1 MRTMTINIFL
11 LAIGICDISQMT
23 VMIIQLSDQFWTE
36 YLETIFSSECILP
49 PTYFERIQKIFLDC
63 FLISTRE
70 LSIYFS
76 VTMAVFRAVIIKF
89 PLTPRISSLI
99 NSNRGKFIIFGVFT
113 FYSPIWLLSL
123 FEVKIIEIV
132 SWRAPSHCENVPK
145 NYTQARFN
153 YIPFTIF
160 GFEDNRFQQTIEF
173 CEGAFS
179 RLLPLVVLPVAT
191 ATTSVKNKDRTT
203 KLVITMTVSFLVA
216 TTPSGILCIT
226 TLLTIDSYGI
236 QLINDQFSYMFGSL
250 YFINGSIHCL
260 ICVLMSSQYRDTV
273 RQLFGIGDLKIT
285 EFIIK
290 KLKYKA
296 SSISAVE

>member
-1 MRTMTINIFL
+1 M
-11 LAIGICDISQMT
+11 
-23 VMIIQLSDQFWTE
+23 
-36 YLETIFSSECILP
+36 
-49 PTYFERIQKIFLDC
+49 
-63 FLISTRE
+63 
-70 LSIYFS
+70 
-76 VTMAVFRAVIIKF
+76 
-89 PLTPRISSLI
+89 
-99 NSNRGKFIIFGVFT
+99 
-113 FYSPIWLLSL
+113 
-123 FEVKIIEIV
+123 
-132 SWRAPSHCENVPK
+132 
-145 NYTQARFN
+145 
-153 YIPFTIF
+153 F

-179 RLLPLVVLPVAT
+179 RLLPIVVLPVAT
-191 ATTSVKNKDRTT
+191 WILIWEVRKKRRTTRATTSVKNQDRTT

-216 TTPSGILCIT
+216 TTPNGILCIT

-285 EFIIK
+285 EFITK